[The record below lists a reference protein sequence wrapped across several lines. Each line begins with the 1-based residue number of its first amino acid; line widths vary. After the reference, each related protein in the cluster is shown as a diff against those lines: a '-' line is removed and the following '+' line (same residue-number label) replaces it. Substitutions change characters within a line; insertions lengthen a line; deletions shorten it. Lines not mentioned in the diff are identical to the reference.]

1 MQKVLSKAPSQSKS
15 VREELEWIFLWMF
28 SLRDG
33 FRDTIRTKSDV
44 YDWPFLRSSRP
55 EVFCKKVLLQI
66 SQNSQENICAR
77 VSLLIEL
84 QAQACNFIKN
94 EALAQMFPVNF
105 VQFLRTP
112 FYIEH
117 FWCLLLFSAKII
129 NGLAVKYFCKKAP
142 SQ

>member
-1 MQKVLSKAPSQSKS
+1 MVSETQLEPSLTSTIDLLWEAVVQRCS
-15 VREELEWIFLWMF
+15 V
-28 SLRDG
+28 
-33 FRDTIRTKSDV
+33 
-44 YDWPFLRSSRP
+44 
-55 EVFCKKVLLQI
+55 KKVLLQI
-66 SQNSQENICAR
+66 SQNSQENICAW
-77 VSLLIEL
+77 VSFLIEL
-84 QAQACNFIKN
+84 QAQACNFIKK

-117 FWCLLLFSAKII
+117 FWCLLLFFAKIV